1 MSSHEVTTHG
11 HAHGYSSRLVTGRG
25 IGPESQRTC
34 FLVTMTPGG
43 DQIGGL
49 PNQPLTST
57 SSLIVGKL
65 GQ

>member
-1 MSSHEVTTHG
+1 MSSHKVTSCG

-25 IGPESQRTC
+25 VGLESQHMQ
-34 FLVTMTPGG
+34 FPVTMTPGVNQASG
-43 DQIGGL
+43 H

-57 SSLIVGKL
+57 GTLIVGKL